1 MLRSTRSLWLEDDT
15 MDAPLSPSLDQ
26 EPSPPGTLLWIGP
39 TGHRE
44 FTQAYRFC
52 RDHAAQLAVRRDLA
66 EAIRRPAGYVR
77 RIVMARPTR
86 QPPRRGLWERFSARY
101 ENVPMLA
108 LCGSLC
114 DGEARTGTPWPVDCS
129 LRFSRWSERLPQWLI
144 PCGARPQREDPIAA
158 LLVISDRFE
167 MAEPYLHWGGACGLL
182 TAWHRRFLPALHGRF
197 DTVLWDDSAA
207 APAVAATWQ
216 ARLGAADGGT
226 RPLAETQ
233 WQTRQRFRQRHLWLA
248 LQPSSEAIAQ
258 AHAGGVCRVLTK
270 PARLEAI
277 FSVPQADRL
286 SAVA

>member
-1 MLRSTRSLWLEDDT
+1 
-15 MDAPLSPSLDQ
+15 
-26 EPSPPGTLLWIGP
+26 
-39 TGHRE
+39 
-44 FTQAYRFC
+44 
-52 RDHAAQLAVRRDLA
+52 
-66 EAIRRPAGYVR
+66 
-77 RIVMARPTR
+77 
-86 QPPRRGLWERFSARY
+86 
-101 ENVPMLA
+101 
-108 LCGSLC
+108 
-114 DGEARTGTPWPVDCS
+114 
-129 LRFSRWSERLPQWLI
+129 
-144 PCGARPQREDPIAA
+144 
-158 LLVISDRFE
+158 

-216 ARLGAADGGT
+216 ARLGSADGGT
-226 RPLAETQ
+226 RPFNET
-233 WQTRQRFRQRHLWLA
+233 RQRHLWLA